1 MNILQQ
7 IAEYKKAEVAERQK
21 LFPVEFLKQKL
32 YYKSKPVSLKSY
44 ITDASKTGIIAEIK
58 RKSPSEGSINQHISV
73 EEVSIGYMQSGAS
86 ALSVLTDEPSFG
98 GSLKDLEIAR
108 KFNYCPI
115 LRKDFMLDPY
125 QVYEA
130 KAHGADAILLIA
142 AMIDRTLCQDLAAL
156 AHELGMEVLLE
167 VHSQEEL
174 DSHLGNYADLVGIN
188 SRDLKSFETDLNLL
202 ASLVDQVPEG
212 IVKVAESG
220 LKTPEDVVKMK
231 EIGFQGFL
239 IGTTFMKSS
248 QPAKA
253 CQRFSQQIK
262 SALASK
268 EFVK

>member
-7 IAEYKKAEVAERQK
+7 IAEYKRAEVVERQK
-21 LFPVEFLKQKL
+21 LFPVEFLKQKV
-32 YYKSKPVSLKSY
+32 YFNAKPVSLKSY
-44 ITDASKTGIIAEIK
+44 VTDEHKTGVIAEIK
-58 RKSPSEGSINQHISV
+58 RKSPAEGQINPHISV

-98 GSLKDLEIAR
+98 GTLKDLEIAR

-142 AMIDRTLCQDLAAL
+142 AMIDKSLCQDLAML

-167 VHSQEEL
+167 VHNQAEL
-174 DSHLGNYADLVGIN
+174 DSHFGNYADLVGIN
-188 SRDLKSFETDLNLL
+188 SRDLKSFETNLDV
-202 ASLVDQVPEG
+202 ATSLVNQIPQG
-212 IVKVAESG
+212 IVKIAESG
-220 LKTPEDVVKMK
+220 LKTPADVVKMRA
-231 EIGFQGFL
+231 IGFQGFL
-239 IGTTFMKSS
+239 IGTAFMKSS

-253 CQRFSQQIK
+253 CQKFSQQLRAITT
-262 SALASK
+262 
-268 EFVK
+268 